1 MVLLTLGLMTL
12 ALFLLSV
19 PVAFALGLSSLATM
33 LIWPGPPLLLAVQK
47 ILNGMD
53 SFPLLA
59 IPFFLFAAALMN
71 DGGITPR
78 IIDVFTGALGR
89 FRGSLGLVTVGTNV
103 FLAGISG
110 SAVAD
115 ATATGSV
122 LIPAM
127 KREGYPPAFAAAL
140 TACAAVIGPIIPPSI
155 PLVIYGVVAK
165 VSIIKLFVAGY
176 VPGLLLGGGL
186 LLYVWMQA
194 RRRSFP
200 AQASVPLQEMGRRV
214 KRGFWSLLMPVLLIA
229 GIFGGVFTVTEL
241 GAVLVVYALV
251 LSLVIYREMDIRRL
265 PEALRRVALDS
276 ANVMI
281 IVGVSSLFAY
291 LIVVYQMTGAVAAF
305 ADSVVDSRVG
315 ALILMNVILL
325 VVGMFLDSTPATIIL
340 VPIFMPMARA
350 YGIDLT
356 HLGMI
361 MVFNLMVG
369 LVTPPV
375 ALNLY
380 IASRIAGVPIG
391 RVIAELLPMFALL
404 IAVLALITFVPE
416 TVLWLP
422 RQLGL

>member
-1 MVLLTLGLMTL
+1 MVLLTLAGLTL
-12 ALFLLSV
+12 LLALLSV
-19 PVAFALGLSSLATM
+19 PIAFALGLSSLAVM

-71 DGGITPR
+71 SGGITHR
-78 IIDVFTGALGR
+78 IIDVFSGSFGR
-89 FRGSLGLVTVGTNV
+89 FRGSLGLVNVGTNI

-110 SAVAD
+110 SSVAD

-127 KREGYPPAFAAAL
+127 KREGYPAAFAAAL
-140 TACAAVIGPIIPPSI
+140 TATAAVIGPVIPPSI

-165 VSIIKLFVAGY
+165 VSIIELFVAGY
-176 VPGLLLGGGL
+176 LPGLLLGSAL
-186 LLYVWMQA
+186 LAYVWLLA
-194 RRRSFP
+194 GRRGFP
-200 AQASVPLQEMGRRV
+200 AQPPCPWPELARRL
-214 KRGFWSLLMPVLLIA
+214 KRGFWSLLMPVLLVA

-241 GAVLVVYALV
+241 GAVLVVYALL
-251 LSLVIYREMDIRRL
+251 LSFLIYREIDLRQL
-265 PEALRRVALDS
+265 PGTLRQVALDS
-276 ANVMI
+276 ANVMF

-291 LIVVYQMTGAVAAF
+291 LIVVYQVSDHIAAF
-305 ADSVVDSRVG
+305 AAEWIDSRIG

-325 VVGMFLDSTPATIIL
+325 AVGMFLDSTPATIIL
-340 VPIFMPMARA
+340 VPMFLPLAREF
-350 YGIDLT
+350 GIDLT
-356 HLGMI
+356 HLGLI

-380 IASRIAGVPIG
+380 IAARIAQVPIG
-391 RVIAELLPMFALL
+391 RVILELLPMFALL
-404 IAVLALITFVPE
+404 IAILALITFVPE

-422 RQLGL
+422 RQLGF